1 MNTKT
6 ILIFSALMTTSM
18 IFSILLSVG
27 YASTVDQSSEE
38 TVPVRKAVGRG
49 LILFHG
55 RRETFFFNV
64 SGGRFRNAYGWRY
77 MPRGKLSFTVR
88 NRRSNRLI
96 QLRSSKIWRFRIREI
111 DGGFRAVIMG
121 IAEIDT
127 RIGLLKNWW
136 FRVDARDIDKLENW
150 KDGFS
155 ISLWRPIGAGREGG
169 WSARQFRPREPSSLH
184 LNSVP
189 FYRAFGRLR
198 RGSIEITMID
208 S

>member
-1 MNTKT
+1 
-6 ILIFSALMTTSM
+6 
-18 IFSILLSVG
+18 
-27 YASTVDQSSEE
+27 
-38 TVPVRKAVGRG
+38 
-49 LILFHG
+49 
-55 RRETFFFNV
+55 
-64 SGGRFRNAYGWRY
+64 
-77 MPRGKLSFTVR
+77 
-88 NRRSNRLI
+88 
-96 QLRSSKIWRFRIREI
+96 
-111 DGGFRAVIMG
+111 MG

-136 FRVDARDIDKLENW
+136 FRVDVRDIDDVEGR

-169 WSARQFRPREPSSLH
+169 WSARQFNPREPSSLR

-198 RGSIEITMID
+198 RGSIEITLID